1 MVHTISTICKPIT
14 LTKMAT
20 PDEQSIQA
28 QIDYIKSKGLGG
40 AMTWEVTGDRNKTLQ
55 MIVKQGLLP

>member
-1 MVHTISTICKPIT
+1 
-14 LTKMAT
+14 MAT